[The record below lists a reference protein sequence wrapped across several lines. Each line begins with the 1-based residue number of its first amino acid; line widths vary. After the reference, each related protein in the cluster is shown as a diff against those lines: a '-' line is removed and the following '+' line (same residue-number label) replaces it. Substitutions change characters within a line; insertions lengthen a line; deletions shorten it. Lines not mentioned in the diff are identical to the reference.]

1 VIIAVTGAS
10 GFIGQ
15 RLSRRLFDD
24 GHTVR
29 ALVRSHCPA
38 LPAGVEQIR
47 GDLADTR
54 ALQRLLAGS
63 DALMHLAGA
72 VRGRT
77 AEDFDLPN
85 VHGTETLLH
94 ACRKSAPGTPVL
106 FFSSLAAREPRLSH
120 YAASKRKAEE
130 VLSACA
136 DGPWLA
142 LRPPAVYGPGDR
154 EMLPVFRFMAMTGI
168 APCAGRRED
177 RLSLVF
183 VDDLVNAAIAWLPR
197 RHASGATCTLHDGC
211 SGGYGW
217 PVLAGIVGE
226 LCHRRVRIW
235 ELPRAPMDAAA
246 SMNARLSSI
255 TGKKPMLTPGKLRE
269 LRHPDWVCD
278 NDEIRS
284 LLDWTPSVQ
293 LRDGLAA
300 TPGWHR

>member
-1 VIIAVTGAS
+1 MIIAVTGAS

-15 RLSRRLFDD
+15 HLVRRLCSD
-24 GHTVR
+24 GHGVR
-29 ALVRSHCPA
+29 ALVRSHCA
-38 LPAGVEQIR
+38 SLPAGAEQIR
-47 GDLADTR
+47 GDLSETGS
-54 ALQRLLAGS
+54 LHRLLSGA

-77 AEDFDLPN
+77 PDDFEIPN
-85 VHGTETLLH
+85 VQGTETLLR
-94 ACRKSAPGTPVL
+94 ACRQSAPGTPVL
-106 FFSSLAAREPRLSH
+106 FFSSLAAREPGLSH
-120 YAASKRKAEE
+120 YASSKRKAED

-177 RLSLVF
+177 RLSLLF
-183 VDDLVNAAIAWLPR
+183 VDDLVNAAMAWLPQ
-197 RHASGATCTLHDGC
+197 RHASRATCTLHDGC

-217 PVLAGIVGE
+217 PELARIAGT

-235 ELPRAPMDAAA
+235 ELPRVPLDAAA
-246 SMNARLSSI
+246 SLNAVLARI
-255 TGKKPMLTPGKLRE
+255 TGRKPMLTPGKIRE

-278 NDEIRS
+278 NDDIRS
-284 LLDWTPSVQ
+284 RLAWAPSVQ
-293 LRDGLAA
+293 LREGLAA
-300 TPGWHR
+300 TPGWSR